1 MSRISPSPSTP
12 SSVIVVTEKEI
23 NDVDPPIENVNPLHH
38 TNTHY
43 TTLVV
48 QNLSQENKHLKAEIE
63 VLKRVI
69 EFGISGRATL
79 QTDELEASDPLQLA
93 IEDVD
98 DEVFNIE
105 KETARKFE
113 EIVHARAAILVDD
126 LMIEAK
132 RIQESKNKNKDTV
145 VLRKRLCC
153 VTITRWR
160 VLVFICSILALCVF
174 GGVIAALFL
183 GKSENSDHYFS

>member
-12 SSVIVVTEKEI
+12 SSVIVVTEKEM

-38 TNTHY
+38 HNTHY

-48 QNLSQENKHLKAEIE
+48 QNLAQENKHLKAEIE

-69 EFGISGRATL
+69 EFGISGRATI
-79 QTDELEASDPLQLA
+79 QTDELEASDPLQP
-93 IEDVD
+93 IEDGD
-98 DEVFNIE
+98 DALFNIDT
-105 KETARKFE
+105 ETARKFE
-113 EIVHARAAILVDD
+113 EIVHARAAVLVDD

-145 VLRKRLCC
+145 VSRRRLCC

-160 VLVFICSILALCVF
+160 ILVFICSLLALCVF